1 MRMRDNGKATST
13 GMSLSGTLLVL
24 FIVLKLLGVIKWSW
38 FWVLSPLWIDFVVVG
53 LFLFCVYVVPKIIRF
68 FKEIYK

>member
-1 MRMRDNGKATST
+1 MRDNGKATST

-38 FWVLSPLWIDFVVVG
+38 FWVLSPLWIDLVVVG
-53 LFLFCVYVVPKIIRF
+53 VILFCIYVVPKIVRF
-68 FKEIYK
+68 FKGILE